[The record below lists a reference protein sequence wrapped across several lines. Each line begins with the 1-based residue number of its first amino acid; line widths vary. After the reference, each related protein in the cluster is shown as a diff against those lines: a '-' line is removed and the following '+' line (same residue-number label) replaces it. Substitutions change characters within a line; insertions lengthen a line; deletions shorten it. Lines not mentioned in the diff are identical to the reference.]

1 MIFWEPINVFSISL
15 TKNHQANLIYNI
27 FSNRLNHQRMHRP
40 YLIFLLI
47 LTLSGMIANA
57 EHNVIRNRRSIELS
71 SAQKLITD
79 SRLPTDIEPLSYIL
93 ELHPDLESS
102 TFAGIVK
109 INITWKAETKTIEL
123 HSRYDLHIDE
133 TKVRVR
139 LLNSNDSYV
148 ERFSYS
154 IF

>member
-1 MIFWEPINVFSISL
+1 
-15 TKNHQANLIYNI
+15 
-27 FSNRLNHQRMHRP
+27 MHRP

-57 EHNVIRNRRSIELS
+57 KHNVIRNRRSIELS

-139 LLNSNDSYV
+139 LLNPNESYV
-148 ERFSYS
+148 KSFSYS
-154 IF
+154 TF

>member
-1 MIFWEPINVFSISL
+1 
-15 TKNHQANLIYNI
+15 
-27 FSNRLNHQRMHRP
+27 MHRS